1 MARAKRTDRA
11 EARRRYRAEM
21 AGADGVDEGVEGE
34 TAASTASGAGRSR
47 PATKQMSSPPGR
59 LGIGAAFRQ
68 SIHPI
73 NVRAD
78 LMALPKLATDKALYV
93 PVAITVGSTALVLV
107 AGASNFVAAL
117 LYTYFIQSPAIGGV
131 FLAGFLAPRASW
143 LLGVIVGLLSA
154 ICYTVVILSGVLG
167 TPSQA
172 AMQDVIVAAFVL
184 SPVLGGLFAAGAAWY
199 RRFLQLSNPN
209 RGRRAEAK
217 RGGGGNGR
225 NRSSG
230 TAKTR

>member
-21 AGADGVDEGVEGE
+21 AGADGVEEDVEGE
-34 TAASTASGAGRSR
+34 SPSGAAPTRT
-47 PATKQMSSPPGR
+47 ATKPMSSPPGR

-78 LMALPKLATDKALYV
+78 LQALPKLVTDKALYV
-93 PVAITVGSTALVLV
+93 PVAITVGSTALVL
-107 AGASNFVAAL
+107 ATGATNFASAL
-117 LYTYFIQSPAIGGV
+117 LYTYFVQSPAIGGV

-154 ICYTVVILSGVLG
+154 ICYTVIIFSGVLG
-167 TPSQA
+167 APSQA

-209 RGRRAEAK
+209 RGRRAAAK
-217 RGGGGNGR
+217 GGGPGGKGR
-225 NRSSG
+225 SRSSG
-230 TAKTR
+230 AAKTR

>member
-1 MARAKRTDRA
+1 VARAKRTDRA

-21 AGADGVDEGVEGE
+21 ADADGVEEGVEGE
-34 TAASTASGAGRSR
+34 SPSGAAPPRT
-47 PATKQMSSPPGR
+47 ATKQMSSPPGR
-59 LGIGAAFRQ
+59 IGIGAAFRQ

-78 LMALPKLATDKALYV
+78 LMALPKLATDKALFV
-93 PVAITVGSTALVLV
+93 PVAITIGSTALVL
-107 AGASNFVAAL
+107 ATGATNFASAL
-117 LYTYFIQSPAIGGV
+117 LYTYFVQSPAIGGV

-154 ICYTVVILSGVLG
+154 VCYTVIIFSGVLG
-167 TPSQA
+167 TPTQA
-172 AMQDVIVAAFVL
+172 VTQDVIVAAFVL

-209 RGRRAEAK
+209 RGRRAAAK
-217 RGGGGNGR
+217 GGGAGKGR
-225 NRSSG
+225 SRSSG
-230 TAKTR
+230 AAKTR

>member
-1 MARAKRTDRA
+1 VARAKRTDRA

-21 AGADGVDEGVEGE
+21 AGADGVDEGLEAE
-34 TAASTASGAGRSR
+34 TATGVAPAR
-47 PATKQMSSPPGR
+47 PASKQMSSPPGR
-59 LGIGAAFRQ
+59 LGIAGAFRA

-78 LMALPKLATDKALYV
+78 VAALPKLATDKALFL
-93 PVAITVGSTALVLV
+93 PVAITIGSTVLVL
-107 AGASNFVAAL
+107 ATGASNFASAL
-117 LYTYFIQSPAIGGV
+117 LYTYFVQSPAIGGV

-154 ICYTVVILSGVLG
+154 LCYTVVIVSGVLG
-167 TPSQA
+167 TPTQA
-172 AMQDVIVAAFVL
+172 VTQDVVVAAFVL
-184 SPVLGGLFAAGAAWY
+184 SPILGGLFAAGAAWY

-209 RGRRAEAK
+209 RGRRADAK
-217 RGGGGNGR
+217 RGGNAGNGR
-225 NRSSG
+225 SRSSG

>member
-21 AGADGVDEGVEGE
+21 AGADGVDESVEGE
-34 TAASTASGAGRSR
+34 TTPEAERAR
-47 PATKQMSSPPGR
+47 PATKQVSSPPGR

-78 LMALPKLATDKALYV
+78 LMALPKLVTDKALFV
-93 PVAITVGSTALVLV
+93 PVAITVGSTALVLT
-107 AGASNFVAAL
+107 AGATNFASAL

-154 ICYTVVILSGVLG
+154 ACYTVVILSGVLG

-209 RGRRAEAK
+209 RGRRAAAK
-217 RGGGGNGR
+217 PGR
-225 NRSSG
+225 NAGSGRSRSSG
-230 TAKTR
+230 AAKTR